1 MKTNPTLQTAMTAP
15 PLNPKS
21 AAELV
26 PTTFPE
32 HGAPFKDVAVLGYTY
47 DGYAEHGMERCA
59 ELANAAL
66 SAFYHHETLPE
77 DVVTLRT
84 CLFFETRRWLL
95 YDQVPDR
102 QARLYI
108 HALIDT
114 LKAKLQAEE
123 TL

>member
-1 MKTNPTLQTAMTAP
+1 MNPQRAD
-15 PLNPKS
+15 
-21 AAELV
+21 ELV
-26 PTTFPE
+26 PATFPE
-32 HGAPFKDVAVLGYTY
+32 HGAPFKDIAALGYTF

-59 ELANAAL
+59 EIANAAL

-77 DVVTLRT
+77 DVPTLRT

-114 LKAKLQAEE
+114 LKDKLENE
-123 TL
+123 REKL